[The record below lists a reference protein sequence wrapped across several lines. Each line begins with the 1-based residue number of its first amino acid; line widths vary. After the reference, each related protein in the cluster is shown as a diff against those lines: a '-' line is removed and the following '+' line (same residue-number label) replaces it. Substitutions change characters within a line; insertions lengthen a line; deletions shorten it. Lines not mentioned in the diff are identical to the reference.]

1 MTDVAK
7 IALIG
12 DEVEITLNALQ
23 IIQERQP
30 EKYHYKYDKIIAKI
44 IKAVE
49 KSEQERSNND

>member
-1 MTDVAK
+1 MTDIAK

-30 EKYHYKYDKIIAKI
+30 EKYQDKYDKIIAKI
-44 IKAVE
+44 TKAVE
-49 KSEQERSNND
+49 KSEQQRKMQ